1 MIFKQIKNIILKMF
15 FSSQKWNSIS
25 WDLHALTWDKKA
37 GGDVKDRIPQR
48 RN

>member
-25 WDLHALTWDKKA
+25 TLTWDKKA